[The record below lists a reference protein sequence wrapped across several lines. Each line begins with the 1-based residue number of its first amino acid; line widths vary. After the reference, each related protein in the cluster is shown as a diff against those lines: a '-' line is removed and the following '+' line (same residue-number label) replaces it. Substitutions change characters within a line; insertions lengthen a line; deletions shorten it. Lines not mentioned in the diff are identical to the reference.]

1 MHAPGGQAEL
11 QILDWSETESWTSDK
26 LQGYEVIFGADL
38 VYTRPGVLQLL
49 PAMQRLIKASPDVAV
64 MLGHCSRHA
73 DVDDAL
79 MSGLKELGLTPH
91 RVAASQQDP
100 RVSVYIHSP
109 GGSSIK
115 GMTDQDACIQ
125 TM

>member
-1 MHAPGGQAEL
+1 MHVPGGHAEL
-11 QILDWSETESWTSDK
+11 QILDWSESEDWTSNE
-26 LQGYEVIFGADL
+26 LQGYDVIFGADL
-38 VYTRPGVLQLL
+38 VYNRTGVLQLL
-49 PAMQRLIKASPDVAV
+49 PAMQRLLKALPDVAV

-79 MSGLKELGLTPH
+79 MSGLEELGLALH
-91 RVAASQQDP
+91 RVADSQQDP

-109 GGSSIK
+109 AGFLKQGV
-115 GMTDQDACIQ
+115 TDQKMCIQ